1 LKVYKCMLKAESGGK
16 KWKNFLEL
24 LLVFFLFLH

>member
-1 LKVYKCMLKAESGGK
+1 MLKAESGGK